1 MLRTRLF
8 EKGHEDSLKLTNGG
22 GRRVFTYT
30 KAGNK
35 PYVCVC
41 VWGEDNKQDDY
52 LGGLEPPYPFHARPL
67 LRPASA

>member
-35 PYVCVC
+35 PCVGGW
-41 VWGEDNKQDDY
+41 VGGEDTNKTITWV
-52 LGGLEPPYPFHARPL
+52 A
-67 LRPASA
+67 